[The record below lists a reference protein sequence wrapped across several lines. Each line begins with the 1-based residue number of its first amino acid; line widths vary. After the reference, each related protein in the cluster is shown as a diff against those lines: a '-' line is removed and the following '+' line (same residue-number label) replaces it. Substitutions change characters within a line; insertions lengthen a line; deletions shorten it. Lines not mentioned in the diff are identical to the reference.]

1 MNPLIVCAHLFL
13 FCFVLFFVFFFFL
26 RLSLV
31 EREKILKRKE
41 KGTKGFRTSLS
52 KTNDVQ
58 SLLQMDLGLS

>member
-13 FCFVLFFVFFFFL
+13 FCFVLFFVFFFL

-31 EREKILKRKE
+31 EKEKILKRKE

>member
-13 FCFVLFFVFFFFL
+13 FCFVLFFVVFFFL

-31 EREKILKRKE
+31 EKEKILKRKE